1 MMDDY
6 DLLSFGQIKKLV
18 RREIGQERFKIEP
31 KRQKKIKIVQRKPV
45 EQEFVDFMQ
54 QTDKK
59 FAFNSKELFYGYKKP
74 VTKQDLQSL
83 GYYIKGVEKEECL
96 GEVFAEFVIFLIKEV
111 IVNNLTLAVPAIGA
125 YCTLHTK
132 PIEGEDFKKYRQQG
146 KFLDINFLISDFK
159 AYKIVLTRYR
169 SRDSSIF
176 FDTDIA
182 LDPGLQ
188 KELSEQINSGKQYY
202 DSIPKKFDD
211 YISEFWY
218 LYPKAS
224 LKFLKS
230 FIRFGWVQIFHHAKR
245 FRDVFIQTKNHYIYI
260 GNIETLSGFK
270 PETYYRRLMRK
281 KLEKLF
287 ITKNIKWD
295 GYYYFCISQQ
305 EYKYYFKPTENMK
318 KLRRYNSCR
327 ANTTKYFFF
336 DNPKVLFKHPD
347 MAYAFYKYRYMVRAK
362 APQDFG
368 NHRYIRPYLPIQ
380 NVENYEFVG
389 AKTLKNLMEHKYKIL
404 CLRKQR

>member
-1 MMDDY
+1 MIQDY
-6 DLLSFGQIKKLV
+6 DLLSFTQIKKLV
-18 RREIGQERFKIEP
+18 RRQIGQERRKIEP
-31 KRQKKIKIVQRKPV
+31 KRQKKIKITINKPI
-45 EQEFVDFMQ
+45 EQDFVDFIQ

-59 FAFNSKELFYGYKKP
+59 FAFKSKELFYGYKNP
-74 VTKQDLQSL
+74 VTKQDIQSL
-83 GYYIKGVEKEECL
+83 GYYIKGIEKEECL

-111 IVNNLTLAVPAIGA
+111 ILNNLTLSIPTVGA
-125 YCTLHTK
+125 YCNLHMK
-132 PIEGEDFKKYRQQG
+132 PVEGDEFKKYRQQG
-146 KFLDINFLISDFK
+146 KFLDINFLVSGFK
-159 AYKIVLTRYR
+159 AYKLVLTRYR
-169 SRDSSIF
+169 SRDSSIS

-182 LDPGLQ
+182 LDPALQ
-188 KELSEQINSGKQYY
+188 KELSEQINKGKQYY
-202 DSIPKKFDD
+202 DSIPKKLDD

-230 FIRFGWVQIFHHAKR
+230 FIRFGWIQIFYHAKK

-260 GNIETLSGFK
+260 GNIIALSGFK

-287 ITKNIKWD
+287 VTKNIKWD
-295 GYYYFCISQQ
+295 GYYYFCLSQN
-305 EYKYYFKPTENMK
+305 EYRYYFNPTEKMK
-318 KLRRYNSCR
+318 KLRQYNQCR
-327 ANTTKYFFF
+327 AVHTKYFFF

-347 MAYAFYKYRYMVRAK
+347 LAYVYYKYRYMVRIK

-368 NHRYIRPYLPIQ
+368 NHRYIRPYLPIL

-389 AKTLKNLMEHKYKIL
+389 AKTLKNLINHKYKIL